1 MFVGL
6 MFAEMSQNTT
16 EPVSMQT
23 QCAHLKL
30 VPLSP
35 YPAHELK
42 SFRRN
47 IHYLLGKIAA

>member
-6 MFAEMSQNTT
+6 IYAEMSQNTT

-23 QCAHLKL
+23 QCAHFKL
-30 VPLSP
+30 VSLSP

-42 SFRRN
+42 
-47 IHYLLGKIAA
+47 LL